1 VARGDLRA
9 DRVLR
14 WPAEQ
19 FAAAIARGDLAP
31 GDRLDGEIQLADRL
45 GLSRPTVRQAI
56 GHLVD
61 KGLIVRRRGVG
72 TQVVR
77 SEIRRAVAL
86 TSLYDDLLRG
96 QAGRF
101 MLREDFEE
109 IYLRG
114 HAVMTFC
121 QR

>member
-1 VARGDLRA
+1 MRNWL
-9 DRVLR
+9 
-14 WPAEQ
+14 PAK
-19 FAAAIARGDLAP
+19 LVP
-31 GDRLDGEIQLADRL
+31 
-45 GLSRPTVRQAI
+45 PTVERLEAVGLYAI
-56 GHLVD
+56 LRGA
-61 KGLIVRRRGVG
+61 GLGISGAHQRIGARVATAVEARILGERRGAPLL
-72 TQVVR
+72 TM
-77 SEIRRAVAL
+77 AL
-86 TSLYDDLLRG
+86 TAYDDLLRG